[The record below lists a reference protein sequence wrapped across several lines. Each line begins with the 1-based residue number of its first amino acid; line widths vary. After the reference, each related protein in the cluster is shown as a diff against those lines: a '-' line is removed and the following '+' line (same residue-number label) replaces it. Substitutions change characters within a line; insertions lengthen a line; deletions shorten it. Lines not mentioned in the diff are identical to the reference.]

1 MKKKTKFEL
10 KDIEL
15 AYRKL
20 KSYVYYD
27 NFSLLLRQQIAEFE
41 SSSNFEECLAKLV
54 EFLNDPVNNRSYFE
68 ALLNEINYY
77 VAPKKFSREPFNY
90 GDNIISNNFT
100 ESSYL
105 LEKVNY
111 FFKGPIE
118 LHIISILWILKEGF
132 VLHKEYHK
140 DNYAYYLELNSES
153 GNVVD
158 GLRLFK
164 PYFDQYQ
171 RWRDKGVDL
180 AKNIVANDTDVVILA
195 LDIKEYYYNIN
206 YNLDLQDKIHQKIT
220 TELGIRGTLFTQM
233 IFDINDAYQKIC
245 PKNSKAIMP
254 IGILSSGI
262 LANWYLTDFDRKIK
276 EELAPAY
283 YGRYVDDILI
293 VFSNTKI
300 LKTFDETKFNSPLE
314 AFLHKFFVDRKIFKP
329 KVEEKKTI
337 HKSKNKDCI
346 CEEIKKEITYQFV
359 DNELIEIQKDKIILY
374 SFESKESQ
382 AVLDMFKKKIEQH
395 SSAFWFLPNENDI
408 NDDFDESVY
417 ELNYTDTVNKLRS
430 VSDIKQSK
438 YGASIFLA
446 KRIKVSLLS
455 DNEKDDK
462 TTEQILTFFKGIINL
477 EFSNLWEKVL
487 TYFVI
492 VDDRKAFWKF
502 FKETIYAIDS
512 IKAFDN
518 KKLKKEEIENIQKYL
533 SEFLM
538 NCCAMATALNPN
550 FVTQNW
556 WEDRC
561 SRFRFSWFN
570 SSFYKRV
577 YSLKEE
583 YVRANLLR
591 NSFVVVPL
599 LNYLKIANEE
609 DVNLVKYD
617 YLRTLNVE
625 LSKENLSFDKKKLR
639 YAPRF
644 IYLYEFNSIYFL
656 RKLIFQA
663 KNRHLKMF
671 EDLEQKIYDKSFN
684 AFFKVN
690 YKYRNTYFD
699 SKNGEEV
706 SNYSENL
713 KDYYFKIDKGFRD
726 KNETLGYNTL
736 EIPQSKKITND
747 LKIAVANTKVEK
759 SNIAKSLFETPN
771 TDKERRK
778 DFIDLINGAEKV
790 KADILILPEVSTPYR
805 WLPILADQARRKQR
819 AIIVGLEHIRINNM
833 CYNLLAT
840 ILPMEHNGIKDA
852 IINFRLKNHYSPA
865 ETKLIKDRGKIVPK
879 LSKALYNLFI
889 WRGIHFSNYNCYELA
904 DIHHRALFKS
914 KVDVLF
920 ASEYN
925 QDVNYFSNIVE
936 TVSRD
941 VHCYFVQANSSDF
954 GDSRITRPAKTAI
967 KDILRL
973 KGGENSVVL
982 LGKIDIKKLREFQK
996 LRISGQDTKVFKNTP
1011 PDFDYLNVENR

>member
-1 MKKKTKFEL
+1 MKSKFEM
-10 KDIEL
+10 KDVEL

-41 SSSNFEECLAKLV
+41 SSPNFEECLSKLV
-54 EFLNDPVNNRSYFE
+54 EFLNDPVNKRNYFE

-111 FFKGPIE
+111 FFKGPVE
-118 LHIISILWILKEGF
+118 LHIISILWILKEGY
-132 VLHKEYHK
+132 VLHKDYHK

-180 AKNIVANDTDVVILA
+180 AKNIVAEDTDVVVLS

-206 YNLDLQDKIHQKIT
+206 YHPDLQEEIHTRIVNDTGDK
-220 TELGIRGTLFTQM
+220 GTLFTQM
-233 IFDINDAYQKIC
+233 IFDINDAYQKVC
-245 PKNSKAIMP
+245 PKNSKGIMP

-262 LANWYLTDFDRKIK
+262 LANWYLKDFDKKIK
-276 EELAPAY
+276 EELSPAY

-293 VFSNTKI
+293 VLSNTKI
-300 LKTFDETKFNSPLE
+300 SKTFNNVQFNSSLE
-314 AFLHKFFVDRKIFKP
+314 AFLHKFFVERKIFDTK
-329 KVEEKKTI
+329 KTEKKI
-337 HKSKNKDCI
+337 VHQSRNRKCI
-346 CEEIKKEITYQFV
+346 EIQKEITYQFIS
-359 DNELIEIQKDKIILY
+359 DKNIEIQKDKIILY

-417 ELNYTDTVNKLRS
+417 ELTYTDTVNKLRS
-430 VSDIKQSK
+430 VTDIKQSK

-446 KRIKVSLLS
+446 KRIKISLLS
-455 DNEKDDK
+455 ENKKDDK
-462 TTEQILTFFKGIINL
+462 TTEQILTFFKGIVNL

-492 VDDRKAFWKF
+492 VDDKNAFWKF
-502 FKETIYAIDS
+502 FKETIIAIDC
-512 IKAFDN
+512 IKSSD
-518 KKLKKEEIENIQKYL
+518 KPKVKSSDLKKTKKYL
-533 SEFLM
+533 GEYLM

-550 FVTQNW
+550 FVNLNW

-561 SRFRFSWFN
+561 SRFRFNWFN
-570 SSFYKRV
+570 PNFYKEV
-577 YSLKEE
+577 YVLKKE
-583 YVRANLLR
+583 YITSNLLR

-599 LNYLKIANEE
+599 LNYLKLTNET

-617 YLRTLNVE
+617 YLRTLNPAFN
-625 LSKENLSFDKKKLR
+625 KEGFQYDDKKLK

-644 IYLYEFNSIYFL
+644 IYLHEFNSIDFL
-656 RKLIFQA
+656 KELIFQA
-663 KNRHLKMF
+663 KQDHLEMF
-671 EDLEQKIYDKSFN
+671 ENLEQKIYHKSFDT
-684 AFFKVN
+684 FFKVN
-690 YKYRNTYFD
+690 YEYRNTFYE
-699 SKNGEEV
+699 SKNGNEV
-706 SNYSENL
+706 ANYSENL
-713 KDYYFKIDKGFRD
+713 KKYYFKI
-726 KNETLGYNTL
+726 NEGYRSCDQKLGYNTL
-736 EIPQSKKITND
+736 EIPQSKKIEDD
-747 LKIAVANTKVEK
+747 LKIAVANTKVK
-759 SNIAKSLFETPN
+759 ATNIAQSLFETPN

-778 DFIDLINGAEKV
+778 DFIDLLNGAEKV

-805 WLPILADQARRKQR
+805 WLPVLADQARRKQR
-819 AIIVGLEHIRINNM
+819 AIIAGLEHIRINNV

-840 ILPMEHNGIKDA
+840 ILPMEHNGIKDVV
-852 IINFRLKNHYSPA
+852 INFRLKNHYSPG
-865 ETKLIKDRGKIVPK
+865 EKKLIKDRGKIAPK
-879 LSKALYNLFI
+879 LSRSLYNLFI
-889 WRGIHFSNYNCYELA
+889 WRGIYFSNYNCYELA
-904 DIHHRALFKS
+904 DINHRALFKS

-941 VHCYFVQANSSDF
+941 VHCYFVQVNSSDF
-954 GDSRITRPAKTAI
+954 GDSRITKPSKTEA

-973 KGGENSVVL
+973 KGGENSIVL

-996 LRISGQDTKVFKNTP
+996 TRISGQDTKIFKNTP
-1011 PDFDYLNVENR
+1011 PDFDHSNPENR

>member
-1 MKKKTKFEL
+1 MKFER
-10 KDIEL
+10 KDVDL

-41 SSSNFEECLAKLV
+41 SSPNFEKCLNDLV
-54 EFLNDPVNNRSYFE
+54 SFLNAPVKKESYFK
-68 ALLNEINYY
+68 ALLSEIDYY

-111 FFKGPIE
+111 FFKGPVE
-118 LHIISILWILKEGF
+118 LHIISILWILKEGY
-132 VLHKEYHK
+132 VLHKDYHK

-180 AKNIVANDTDVVILA
+180 AKNIVAEGTDVVVLS

-206 YNLDLQDKIHQKIT
+206 YHPDLQEEIHTRIVNDTGEK
-220 TELGIRGTLFTQM
+220 GTLFTQM

-245 PKNSKAIMP
+245 PKNSKGIMP

-262 LANWYLTDFDRKIK
+262 LANWFLKDFDKKIK
-276 EELAPAY
+276 QELSPAY

-293 VFSNTKI
+293 VLSNTKI
-300 LKTFDETKFNSPLE
+300 SKTYDTNRFQSSLE
-314 AFLHKFFVDRKIFKP
+314 EFLHKFFVDRRIFDPIPNKKKI
-329 KVEEKKTI
+329 I
-337 HKSKNKDCI
+337 HQSGRRKCI
-346 CEEIKKEITYQFV
+346 EIQKEITYQFIS
-359 DNELIEIQKDKIILY
+359 DENIEIQKDKIILY

-417 ELNYTDTVNKLRS
+417 ELTYTDTVNKLRS
-430 VSDIKQSK
+430 VTDIKQSK

-446 KRIKVSLLS
+446 KRIKISLLS
-455 DNEKDDK
+455 DNKKDDK
-462 TTEQILTFFKGIINL
+462 TTEQILTFFKGIVNL

-492 VDDRKAFWKF
+492 VDDKDAFWKF
-502 FKETIYAIDS
+502 FKETINSIDC
-512 IKAFDN
+512 IKSSGSPKVKSND
-518 KKLKKEEIENIQKYL
+518 LKNTKKYL
-533 SEFLM
+533 GEYLM
-538 NCCAMATALNPN
+538 NCCAMATALNPG
-550 FVTQNW
+550 FVDLNW
-556 WEDRC
+556 WSDRC
-561 SRFRFSWFN
+561 KRFNYDWFSN
-570 SSFYKRV
+570 TFYKNV
-577 YSLKEE
+577 YALKKQ
-583 YVRANLLR
+583 YITSNLLR
-591 NSFVVVPL
+591 NSFVIVPL
-599 LNYLKIANEE
+599 LNYLKITNER

-617 YLRTLNVE
+617 YLRL
-625 LSKENLSFDKKKLR
+625 LSTDLDKTNFNFDEKKLM

-644 IYLYEFNSIYFL
+644 IYLYEFNCIDFL
-656 RKLIFQA
+656 RELIFQA
-663 KNRHLKMF
+663 KGYDLKMF
-671 EDLEQKIYDKSFN
+671 EDFGQNIYHNSFDT
-684 AFFKVN
+684 FFKVN
-690 YKYRNTYFD
+690 HEYRNTFYV
-699 SKNGEEV
+699 SKNGHEV
-706 SNYSENL
+706 ANYSENL
-713 KDYYFKIDKGFRD
+713 KKYYFKI
-726 KNETLGYNTL
+726 NEGYRSCDQKLGYNTL
-736 EIPQSKKITND
+736 EIPQSKKIEHD
-747 LKIAVANTKVEK
+747 LKIAVANTKVK
-759 SNIAKSLFETPN
+759 ATNIAQSLFDTPN

-778 DFIDLINGAEKV
+778 DFIDLLNGAEKV

-805 WLPILADQARRKQR
+805 WLPVLADQARRKQR
-819 AIIVGLEHIRINNM
+819 AIIVGLEHIRINNV

-840 ILPMEHNGIKDA
+840 ILPMEHNGIKDVV
-852 IINFRLKNHYSPA
+852 INFRLKNHYSPG
-865 ETKLIKDRGKIVPK
+865 ETKLIVDRGKIVPK
-879 LSKALYNLFI
+879 LNKALYNLFI
-889 WRGIHFSNYNCYELA
+889 WRGMYFSNYNCYELA
-904 DIHHRALFKS
+904 DINHRALFKS

-925 QDVNYFSNIVE
+925 QDVNYFSNIAE
-936 TVSRD
+936 TISRD
-941 VHCYFVQANSSDF
+941 IHCYFVQANSSDF
-954 GDSRITRPAKTAI
+954 GDSRITKPSKTES

-996 LRISGQDTKVFKNTP
+996 TRISGQDTKVFKNTP
-1011 PDFDYLNVENR
+1011 PDFDHSNPENR